1 MKIIKYFNWIL
12 VGLFFINIVDAVISD
27 ENNKEYESL
36 TINERN
42 SIKLPGLKRPFC
54 NAFTG
59 CGKKR
64 NYIDSSYDTTSA
76 KNDVNDSTINIPLK
90 LYQILMNNLNLKIQQ
105 VAKHKN
111 YRDSINN
118 NDEDYIYSTI
128 HKQPIRKRYNL

>member
-1 MKIIKYFNWIL
+1 MKIIKYSNWVL

-42 SIKLPGLKRPFC
+42 SMKLPGLKRPFC

-64 NYIDSSYDTTSA
+64 NYIDSSYDTTA

-111 YRDSINN
+111 YRDSINT
-118 NDEDYIYSTI
+118 NDEDYIYSPI
-128 HKQPIRKRYNL
+128 HKEPIRKRYNF

>member
-12 VGLFFINIVDAVISD
+12 VGLFFINIVNAVISD

-36 TINERN
+36 MTINERD

-64 NYIDSSYDTTSA
+64 NSINSSYDTN

-90 LYQILMNNLNLKIQQ
+90 LYQILMNNLNLKIQK

-118 NDEDYIYSTI
+118 YDDDYFFSN
-128 HKQPIRKRYNL
+128 HKQLMRKPYNL